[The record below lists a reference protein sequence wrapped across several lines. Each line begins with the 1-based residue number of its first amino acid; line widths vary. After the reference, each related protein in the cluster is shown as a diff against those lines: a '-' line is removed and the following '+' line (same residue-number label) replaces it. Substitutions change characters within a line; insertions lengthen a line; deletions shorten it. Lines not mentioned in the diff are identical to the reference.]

1 MIVSSV
7 LFQAGVDEFVL
18 LLEKPTEYTNCQM
31 PPQMVALPERESS
44 LFFFEDVVSC
54 LFAGDPHVA

>member
-1 MIVSSV
+1 
-7 LFQAGVDEFVL
+7 
-18 LLEKPTEYTNCQM
+18 
-31 PPQMVALPERESS
+31 MVALPERESS